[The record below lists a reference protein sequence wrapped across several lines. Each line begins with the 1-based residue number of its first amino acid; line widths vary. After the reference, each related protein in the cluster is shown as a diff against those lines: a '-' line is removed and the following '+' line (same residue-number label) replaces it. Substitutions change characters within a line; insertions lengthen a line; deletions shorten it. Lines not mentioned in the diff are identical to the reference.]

1 MVGYVS
7 IFRVWSS
14 VRSGLSISW
23 KSDCRPREEW
33 VVRLPLRGS
42 AWSLVA
48 SADFKSVGPALVGS
62 VGGFDSLALPPIF
75 VEFCFLG
82 G

>member
-7 IFRVWSS
+7 IFRGEVF
-14 VRSGLSISW
+14 G
-23 KSDCRPREEW
+23 EE
-33 VVRLPLRGS
+33 RAFHLLEIQLPAEGGVGGKIAAVGKR
-42 AWSLVA
+42 SLVA